1 MFRTVSD
8 YGYGDKTWT
17 NRFLTLR
24 QIVEH
29 YMQVEGWH
37 IEQIRNAYN
46 NSDFR
51 KYWEKDNENDVEDWD
66 WQDS

>member
-29 YMQVEGWH
+29 YKQVEKWD
-37 IEQIRNAYN
+37 IEQIRNAYD
-46 NSDFR
+46 NSDFNM
-51 KYWEKDNENDVEDWD
+51 YWEKDNEDDVEDWD
-66 WQDS
+66 WQYS